1 MPLRNP
7 KLLERSSTLGAMPP
21 TPSLVSLFLAVHAL
35 GFENPVVL
43 HSRPGRRLRVASA
56 RAQPSRV
63 SSARDPLAE
72 TVETLFEKDGGCPWT
87 ASQSS
92 DDFVKFARSELDEV
106 EEAIA
111 QLRRATGPEATR
123 AATAHLS
130 EEIGDLLFATYML
143 AEAASRDLG
152 AGPATEPWRVA
163 SEKMRRRTPYMEWDG
178 RRRTSVTADEAAAQ
192 WARVKR
198 AEKTREERL

>member
-1 MPLRNP
+1 MPLEIPN
-7 KLLERSSTLGAMPP
+7 SSSVIPLMPP

-123 AATAHLS
+123 AATEHLS

-143 AEAASRDLG
+143 AGAARRDLG
-152 AGPATEPWRVA
+152 AAEPWSIA
-163 SEKMRRRTPYMEWDG
+163 SEKMRARTPYMDWDG
-178 RRRTSVTADEAAAQ
+178 RRRTSVTAEEAAAQ

>member
-1 MPLRNP
+1 MTRSLLR
-7 KLLERSSTLGAMPP
+7 
-21 TPSLVSLFLAVHAL
+21 LFLAVHAAL
-35 GFENPVVL
+35 AFKHPAVV
-43 HSRPGRRLRVASA
+43 HARAGRRLRVTSA
-56 RAQPSRV
+56 HRLSN
-63 SSARDPLAE
+63 ARDALAE
-72 TVETLFEKDGGCPWT
+72 TVEILFEKDGGCPWT
-87 ASQSS
+87 AAQSS
-92 DDFVKFARSELDEV
+92 DDFVKYARSELDEI

-111 QLRRATGPEATR
+111 ELRRTTGPEATR

>member
-1 MPLRNP
+1 MPLEIPNFSSV
-7 KLLERSSTLGAMPP
+7 RSAMAIPP

-72 TVETLFEKDGGCPWT
+72 TVETLFETDGGCPWT

-123 AATAHLS
+123 AATEHLS

-143 AEAASRDLG
+143 AGAARRDLG
-152 AGPATEPWRVA
+152 AAAEPWSIA
-163 SEKMRRRTPYMEWDG
+163 SEKMRARTPYMDWDG
-178 RRRTSVTADEAAAQ
+178 RRRTSVTAEEAAAQ